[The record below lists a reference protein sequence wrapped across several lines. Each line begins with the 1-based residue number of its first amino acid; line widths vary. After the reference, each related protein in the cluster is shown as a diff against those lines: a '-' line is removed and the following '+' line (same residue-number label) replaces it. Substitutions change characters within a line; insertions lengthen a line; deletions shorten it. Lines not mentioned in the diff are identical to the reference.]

1 MVQVIRTRRKKR
13 FPTRRHSIAPPPTGE
28 LAARVRQVGVER
40 FAFVCVDPAKHRS
53 RWMMADFLGQ
63 VLLPPATVEH
73 SAGALQAMIGSVRRA
88 MAQAGIEVV
97 WVIVERTGQYH
108 LPVQRAFAHA
118 GFETRILHPYAT
130 KQYRQIAD
138 PGNKTDDTDLVAQHR
153 AAVAGF
159 GLIELPLGDDYRH
172 LRLLARHRRDL
183 VQKASALCSQLR
195 EHLHLVMPGYACC
208 FDDLWKSPVA
218 VPIARRTGTP
228 QALREL
234 GGARLSQS
242 LRDDGLRFQA
252 STLERILA
260 WARQAPPAAP
270 DAPWHQRI
278 WTALDDDRLAKRRE
292 IEALERDLAALLVR
306 TPYVLLVAFPGINVV
321 SAAELA
327 GEMGPITHYAN
338 PNAITGRA
346 GLFPARYQSDR
357 VDLPNGPLVRCANR
371 RLRAALLRIADNLV
385 MNNRYFRAQADLQRR
400 GGADERAIRV
410 RVAKKFTRL
419 SFAVL
424 AGRRVL
430 RHACCQPGDAILL
443 KLSEFH
449 RLHHTP
455 AAQILTDLQAAVDQL
470 PQKAY
475 TQEARALSTKLETA
489 AGRRRGPTPLGDL
502 LPLVL
507 ARLTK
512 HPISE
517 PSEAQAS
524 H

>member
-1 MVQVIRTRRKKR
+1 
-13 FPTRRHSIAPPPTGE
+13 
-28 LAARVRQVGVER
+28 
-40 FAFVCVDPAKHRS
+40 
-53 RWMMADFLGQ
+53 
-63 VLLPPATVEH
+63 
-73 SAGALQAMIGSVRRA
+73 

-159 GLIELPLGDDYRH
+159 GLIELPLDDDYRH
-172 LRLLARHRRDL
+172 LRLLARH
-183 VQKASALCSQLR
+183 
-195 EHLHLVMPGYACC
+195 
-208 FDDLWKSPVA
+208 
-218 VPIARRTGTP
+218 
-228 QALREL
+228 
-234 GGARLSQS
+234 
-242 LRDDGLRFQA
+242 
-252 STLERILA
+252 
-260 WARQAPPAAP
+260 
-270 DAPWHQRI
+270 
-278 WTALDDDRLAKRRE
+278 
-292 IEALERDLAALLVR
+292 
-306 TPYVLLVAFPGINVV
+306 
-321 SAAELA
+321 
-327 GEMGPITHYAN
+327 
-338 PNAITGRA
+338 
-346 GLFPARYQSDR
+346 
-357 VDLPNGPLVRCANR
+357 
-371 RLRAALLRIADNLV
+371 
-385 MNNRYFRAQADLQRR
+385 FRAQADLQRC

-419 SFAVL
+419 SFTVL
-424 AGRRVL
+424 AGRQVL

-475 TQEARALSTKLETA
+475 TQEARSLSTKLETA

-507 ARLTK
+507 ARLSSTLRLRPEGTK